1 MQLKLEGKTAF
12 VSGSTSGIGLAT
24 ATALAKEG
32 VKVILNGRNEKA
44 LELALQKMKSLF
56 PNSDIEGLIAD
67 FSNAQQIETL
77 CTQLPQIDI
86 LVNNVGIFRSMSFK
100 ETTDEDWYQ
109 HLEVN
114 VMSGVRLSRF
124 CLPKMLTQGW
134 GRILFISSECAT
146 LVPTDMIAYS
156 TTKAALHALSRG
168 LAQMTVG
175 SGVTVNTIQPGSTLS
190 GGAENFLQN
199 VAQQQGKTKTEV
211 ESDFFKQ
218 VRTSSLLQRFA
229 TVEEVANTIT
239 YYCSPLAA
247 ATNGAVIKVDGGS
260 VGGIV

>member
-1 MQLKLEGKTAF
+1 MQLQLEGKTAF

-24 ATALAKEG
+24 AIALAREG
-32 VKVILNGRNEKA
+32 VHVTLNGRNEKG
-44 LELALQKMKSLF
+44 LKLALQKVKTVV
-56 PNSDIEGLIAD
+56 PHGHVDGLLAD
-67 FSNAQQIETL
+67 FTDAQQIEAL
-77 CTQLPQIDI
+77 CEQLPRLDI
-86 LVNNVGIFRSMSFK
+86 LVNNVGLFKSISFS
-100 ETTDEDWYQ
+100 ETTDEDWDQ

-124 CLPKMLTQGW
+124 FLPKMLTQNW
-134 GRILFISSECAT
+134 GRILFISSECAA
-146 LVPTDMIAYS
+146 LVPIDMIAYS

-168 LAQMTVG
+168 LAQMTIG

-190 GGAENFLQN
+190 EGAENFLQE
-199 VAQQQGKTKTEV
+199 VAKQQGKTKAEV
-211 ESDFFKQ
+211 EVDFFKQ

-260 VGGIV
+260 VGGIG